1 MTPPSSSIASTSSTS
16 GAAAILLIHCPDR
29 KGLVATIT
37 EFLYKN
43 NGNIID
49 LNQHVDAGNRVFF
62 MRIEWDL
69 EGFSIPREKIG
80 EYFQTLIADKLGLAW
95 TLFFSDEVPRM
106 AIFVTRRAHCLYD
119 LLSRW
124 QSGEWTVEIPLVIGN
139 HPDLEPVA
147 KRFGI
152 PFHVFP
158 VTPETKAAQESRQ
171 LELLRE
177 HRVDFVVLARYMQIL
192 SPNFVRHFPNR
203 IINIH
208 HSFLPAFPG
217 ARPYHSA
224 HERGVKIIG
233 ATSHYADADLDSGP
247 IIEQDVAR
255 VSHRNAIPDLVR
267 KGRDLEKIVLSRAV
281 YLHLRRKIL
290 VYNNRTIIF
299 D

>member
-1 MTPPSSSIASTSSTS
+1 
-16 GAAAILLIHCPDR
+16 LIHCPDR